1 MDQHAPIRVPYFEAA
16 YPWYYLCTLHVA
28 ACYRRPTPFSVYGPE
43 ISFMQAFR
51 TYSGSGALQ
60 DNRRDLVHVG
70 VPFRLLRSIRLP
82 PKRISSSNPQCWP
95 LNRSPRLAF
104 HAYAIGT
111 CPKVPFCFSCR
122 SSLADFM
129 LNADFRLHL
138 LTHPEAFPEGQR
150 KSCVSLIL
158 GYRLR

>member
-1 MDQHAPIRVPYFEAA
+1 MDQHAPIRVPYLEAA

-28 ACYRRPTPFSVYGPE
+28 ACYRRPTPFSAYGPE

-51 TYSGSGALQ
+51 TYPGSGAVQ
-60 DNRRDLVHVG
+60 DNRRDLIHG
-70 VPFRLLRSIRLP
+70 RFPFLCSDPFISHQK
-82 PKRISSSNPQCWP
+82 KRFHHPTK
-95 LNRSPRLAF
+95 LAAGPF
-104 HAYAIGT
+104 ASACYHAYAIGT